1 MAAAGWSAAT
11 IAGVAEG
18 LKPWPNP
25 MAAFFS
31 FPNRLAAVLM
41 AIGVAAITQLQLPG
55 VAQTWGGADGT
66 VRIQWM
72 APARQSLAIQQ
83 QLGFR
88 GSVTADTSTQTDSR
102 SPATRFNLAGEVGI
116 DQLAKA
122 LLAAYGDEQFGA
134 IVLRRESNGEL
145 LISNDSG
152 MPAGSIVVDRAAHGA
167 IILNSRS
174 KPGRQQVVEA
184 IQSLLP

>member
-1 MAAAGWSAAT
+1 
-11 IAGVAEG
+11 
-18 LKPWPNP
+18 
-25 MAAFFS
+25 
-31 FPNRLAAVLM
+31 
-41 AIGVAAITQLQLPG
+41 
-55 VAQTWGGADGT
+55 
-66 VRIQWM
+66 M

-102 SPATRFNLAGEVGI
+102 SPATRFNLAGEVGL

-122 LLAAYGDEQFGA
+122 LLAAYGEEQFGA
-134 IVLRRESNGEL
+134 IVLRRGSNGEL
-145 LISNDSG
+145 LISNESG
-152 MPAGSIVVDRAAHGA
+152 MPAGSIVVDRGAHGA
-167 IILNSRS
+167 IVLNSRS